1 LRLSKESLRF
11 SNFFQKWKILE
22 TARSKNFKNFK
33 KTLDKHSL
41 MCYNKYSKGEVKMK
55 KDKRERKMTPEQL
68 QGLLHMR
75 KRGFVQK
82 NGKAYNRKVKHKN
95 REER

>member
-1 LRLSKESLRF
+1 MGK
-11 SNFFQKWKILE
+11 
-22 TARSKNFKNFK
+22 
-33 KTLDKHSL
+33 
-41 MCYNKYSKGEVKMK
+41 K

-82 NGKAYNRKVKHKN
+82 NGKAYNRKVKHKGK
-95 REER
+95 ESE

>member
-1 LRLSKESLRF
+1 MI
-11 SNFFQKWKILE
+11 N
-22 TARSKNFKNFK
+22 
-33 KTLDKHSL
+33 
-41 MCYNKYSKGEVKMK
+41 K

-95 REER
+95 REGR